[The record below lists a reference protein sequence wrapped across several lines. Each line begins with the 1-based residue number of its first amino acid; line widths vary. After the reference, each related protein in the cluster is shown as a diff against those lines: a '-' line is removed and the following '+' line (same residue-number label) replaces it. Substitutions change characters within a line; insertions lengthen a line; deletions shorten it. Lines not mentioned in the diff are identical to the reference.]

1 MVLEKQ
7 KTVGKYYQHT
17 DIWGMFD
24 GVVQEE
30 ASYPRRNVLKA
41 KGKDNYFLHFP

>member
-24 GVVQEE
+24 GVVQQVIPE
-30 ASYPRRNVLKA
+30 
-41 KGKDNYFLHFP
+41 GMF